1 MLLSWPVLTNPLTC
15 GQYHTYLIKTVF
27 SHDFSLFGAV
37 CFRKLSVV
45 EKGSFFQNSQQAK
58 NSSHSN
64 KFCVTMESLSY
75 LESFKI
81 SSIVPMATTPL

>member
-1 MLLSWPVLTNPLTC
+1 MTI
-15 GQYHTYLIKTVF
+15 IKTYFSETVF
-27 SHDFSLFGAV
+27 YSGLGAESQPFGEG
-37 CFRKLSVV
+37 RDVV